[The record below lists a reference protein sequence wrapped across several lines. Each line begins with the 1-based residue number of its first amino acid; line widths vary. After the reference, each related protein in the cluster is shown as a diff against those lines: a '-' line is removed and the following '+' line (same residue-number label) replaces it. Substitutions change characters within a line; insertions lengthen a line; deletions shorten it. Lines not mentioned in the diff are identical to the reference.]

1 MRGNTNRK
9 LATTVVV
16 IDPHPLRQQ
25 RSKALL
31 QRHGLDVVAVTGAV
45 EHAPEIAEAHSCEAM
60 FIVLAE
66 GIDAGTVYSLLR
78 KTHKRR
84 PSLVTVAM
92 VDDDDP
98 ARVEAALAAGTFAVV
113 PTSTSAQELAR
124 LAVDAVTAQRS
135 ADEQDDQ
142 ASRCRLTRREIEILR
157 LVAEGRSNREVAK
170 LLWVTDQTVKF
181 HLANT
186 YRKLGVRNRVEASQW
201 AFTRGL
207 VRPELHLGARAH
219 MAGPFAAGARAQAD
233 AVAVTP

>member
-1 MRGNTNRK
+1 MRGNSK
-9 LATTVVV
+9 QIATTVVV

-31 QRHGLDVVAVTGAV
+31 QRHGLEVVAVTGAV
-45 EHAPEIAEAHSCEAM
+45 ERAPEVAEAHACDAM
-60 FIVLAE
+60 FIVLGE
-66 GIDAGTVYSLLR
+66 SVDAGTVYSVLR

-84 PSLVTVAM
+84 PNLVTVAM
-92 VDDDDP
+92 VENDDP
-98 ARVEAALAAGTFAVV
+98 GRVEAALAAGTFAVV
-113 PTSTSAQELAR
+113 AASTSAQELAR
-124 LAVDAVTAQRS
+124 LAVEAVAEQRA
-135 ADEQDDQ
+135 ADEQDDCVG
-142 ASRCRLTRREIEILR
+142 RCRLTRREIEILR

-207 VRPELHLGARAH
+207 VRPELHRSVRAH
-219 MAGPFAAGARAQAD
+219 IAAPFAAGARAQAD

>member
-1 MRGNTNRK
+1 MKGNSKTK

-16 IDPHPLRQQ
+16 VDPHPLRQQ

-31 QRHGLDVVAVTGAV
+31 HRHGLEVVAVTGAV
-45 EHAPEIAEAHSCEAM
+45 EHAPEIAEAHACDAM
-60 FIVLAE
+60 FIVLGDAV
-66 GIDAGTVYSLLR
+66 DAGTVYSLLR

-92 VDDDDP
+92 VEGDDP

-124 LAVDAVTAQRS
+124 LAIDAVAAQRT
-135 ADEQDDQ
+135 ADEQEDHVG
-142 ASRCRLTRREIEILR
+142 RCRLTRREIEILR

-201 AFTRGL
+201 AYTRGL
-207 VRPELHLGARAH
+207 VRPELHRSVRTHISAPLG
-219 MAGPFAAGARAQAD
+219 GALKTQGD